1 MFDAKNEMACRLVA
15 GKVANICAL
24 ARKAAETEIQ
34 QGTDIDFSNMLERCE
49 EIEGFLDA
57 GCLDFG
63 LESMGSFLRGL
74 MYEFLHYAE
83 VVSEHPS
90 GLRNLQAKRDLGRS
104 LELCYEALGMDQPRI
119 H

>member
-15 GKVANICAL
+15 GNVATICAL
-24 ARKAAETEIQ
+24 ARRAAEAEIE
-34 QGTDIDFSNMLERCE
+34 QGTGIDFSNMLERCE
-49 EIEGFLDA
+49 EVEGFLEA

-63 LESMGSFLRGL
+63 LDSMGNFLRTL

-90 GLRNLQAKRDLGRS
+90 GLHSAQAKRDLGLS
-104 LELCYEALGMDQPRI
+104 LVLCYEALGMDQPRI

>member
-1 MFDAKNEMACRLVA
+1 MFDAKSEMACRLVS

-49 EIEGFLDA
+49 EIEGFLEA

-63 LESMGSFLRGL
+63 LDSMAEFLRMF

-90 GLRNLQAKRDLGRS
+90 GLRNAQAKRDLGRS

>member
-1 MFDAKNEMACRLVA
+1 
-15 GKVANICAL
+15 
-24 ARKAAETEIQ
+24 
-34 QGTDIDFSNMLERCE
+34 
-49 EIEGFLDA
+49 
-57 GCLDFG
+57 LDFG

-90 GLRNLQAKRDLGRS
+90 GLRNSQAKRDLGRS

-119 H
+119 Q